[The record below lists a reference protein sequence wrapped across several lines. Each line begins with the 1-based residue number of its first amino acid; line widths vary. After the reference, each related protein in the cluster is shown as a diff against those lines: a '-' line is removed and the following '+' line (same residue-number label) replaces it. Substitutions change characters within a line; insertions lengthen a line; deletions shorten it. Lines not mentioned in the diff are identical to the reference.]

1 MPYLQWN
8 IKNCPLRLKKKKEEK
23 DAHHHNFCLRRHKK
37 KKKDKNQKEEMGL
50 SFSSGT
56 DVFVQS
62 PEWPIG
68 KSLALVR
75 EFALKLNSGEQGME

>member
-1 MPYLQWN
+1 MP
-8 IKNCPLRLKKKKEEK
+8 IITTSVCEDVRRKK
-23 DAHHHNFCLRRHKK
+23 RIRI
-37 KKKDKNQKEEMGL
+37 KEEMGL

-62 PEWPIG
+62 PKWPIG

-75 EFALKLNSGEQGME
+75 EFALKLNSGEQGIK